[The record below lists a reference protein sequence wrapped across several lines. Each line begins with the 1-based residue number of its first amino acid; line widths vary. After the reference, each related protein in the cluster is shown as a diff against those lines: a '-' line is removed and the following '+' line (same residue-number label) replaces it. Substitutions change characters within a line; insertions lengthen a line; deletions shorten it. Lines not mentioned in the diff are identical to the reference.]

1 MKKKIAAL
9 LTAALVMTMSASTV
23 FAAASPDW
31 SNMNNKTEIVNNST
45 TGLSDGASV
54 TVSSAT
60 NFDSTERDAV
70 NVELDKILPANAKDV
85 EVKAVVE
92 LNLSGT
98 ITGTN
103 GATVKV
109 KVDGINAGDKVK
121 VLHYVNNAWQKEAA
135 SVDNDGNV
143 IISGLRSFS
152 PFVFVKYTETAS
164 NNPGPDNGNGNGNG
178 NGSGSGSNYTVA
190 VQSSPKTGV
199 VPFAAM
205 AAGICLAG
213 AAVCG
218 KKVKFN

>member
-9 LTAALVMTMSASTV
+9 LTAALVLTMSASTV
-23 FAAASPDW
+23 FAAVSPNWSDW
-31 SNMNNKTEIVNNST
+31 NNKTEIDSNST

-54 TVSSAT
+54 TVSSVT
-60 NFDSTERDAV
+60 NFDSTEKDAV
-70 NVELDKILPANAKDV
+70 NEKLDEILPASAENV

-121 VLHYVNNAWQKEAA
+121 VLHYVNSAWQEENA

-143 IISGLRSFS
+143 VIKELRSFS
-152 PFVFVKYTETAS
+152 PFVFVKYTERPTPPTTPPTTPAPS
-164 NNPGPDNGNGNGNG
+164 YDDD
-178 NGSGSGSNYTVA
+178 TET
-190 VQSSPKTGV
+190 QSSPKTGV
-199 VPFAAM
+199 LPVAAM
-205 AAGICLAG
+205 TAGICLAG